1 MKRLFLLFAV
11 MAAAM
16 SFAQNQKFTYKLT
29 MQKNSKDGSE
39 KKPLEEMVAL
49 VVSKEGS
56 IFYNEDKIKGDSAV
70 TAGIEKAKGTGN
82 FNLDFR
88 GVKIGTFSPVVNKT
102 YPSYAT
108 TVMDRVGM
116 NLFEYDETRKPEWK
130 ILPEKQK
137 IGEWECQKASLSY
150 LGREWTA
157 WFTSD
162 IPVQDGPYIF
172 HGLPGLIVKISDSE
186 NLYNFE
192 LEGVKNKFGIADI
205 KKNRLMKINYDKF
218 RKAYQEN
225 YLDPGKSMRAMTGS
239 LGGTVTSFKM
249 IENGKEVDMKEMERK
264 QNEQAKT
271 RKLSDLNPIDKDLI
285 KE

>member
-39 KKPLEEMVAL
+39 KKALEEMVAL

-56 IFYNEDKIKGDSAV
+56 LFYNEDKVKADS
-70 TAGIEKAKGTGN
+70 TISSSIQKAKGTGN
-82 FNLDFR
+82 FNLDFS
-88 GVKIGTFSPVVNKT
+88 GVKMATFSPIVNKT

-108 TVMDRVGM
+108 TVMDRVGG

-137 IGEWECQKASLSY
+137 IGEWECQKALLSY

-192 LEGVKNKFGIADI
+192 LEGVKNKYGIADI

-239 LGGTVTSFKM
+239 MSGTVTSFKM

>member
-56 IFYNEDKIKGDSAV
+56 LFYNEDKVIADS
-70 TAGIEKAKGTGN
+70 TISSSIQKAKGTGN
-82 FNLDFR
+82 FNLDFS
-88 GVKIGTFSPVVNKT
+88 GVKMATFSPIVNKT
-102 YPSYAT
+102 YPSYTT
-108 TVMDRVGM
+108 TVMDRVGG

-150 LGREWTA
+150 LGREWIA

-172 HGLPGLIVKISDSE
+172 HGLPGLIVKISDLE
-186 NLYNFE
+186 NLYTFE
-192 LEGVKNKFGIADI
+192 LEGVKNKFTVANI
-205 KKNRLMKINYDKF
+205 KKDKLMKINYDKF

-239 LGGTVTSFKM
+239 MSGTVTSFKM

-271 RKLSDLNPIDKDLI
+271 RKLYDLTPIDKDLI

>member
-192 LEGVKNKFGIADI
+192 LEGVKNKFAIADI